1 MKYCCVSVDVDGIEQ
16 YFRIHGLPQVD
27 LKTSGLAHGLALER
41 LKTWAREAQIP
52 LTWFVIGKDTA
63 RPDFI
68 DLVKDALSM
77 GHELANHSMD
87 HLYNLARLD
96 ADAQTAQV
104 LGAQERFETMFGVR
118 PVGFRAPGYT
128 VSDALLDIVERA
140 GIIYDSSVFP
150 CPAYHAA
157 KAAILL
163 GQRLLGR
170 NSASILDS
178 PRVLTAPRR
187 PYRRDKSYTRVGK
200 GLLEIPIQVTRWGR
214 LPFIGT
220 TLTLLGPSGAGLMA
234 RSLVGEELVNLE
246 LHAIDFLTADDNLHD
261 LARHQP
267 DLRVPLTRKLA
278 ALSAVSDVFRTA
290 NYQFATMAEA
300 VRRLDF

>member
-1 MKYCCVSVDVDGIEQ
+1 MKYCCVSVNVDGIKH
-16 YFRIHGLPQVD
+16 YLRIHGLRQVD
-27 LKTSGLAHGLALER
+27 SKTSGLAHGLALER

-52 LTWFVIGKDTA
+52 LTWFVVGKDTG
-63 RPDFI
+63 RPDFVE
-68 DLVKDALSM
+68 LVKDALAL

-96 ADAQTAQV
+96 ADAQRAQV

-128 VSDALLDIVERA
+128 VSDGLLDIVERA
-140 GIIYDSSVFP
+140 GILYDSSVFP

-170 NSASILDS
+170 KSASILDS
-178 PRVLTAPRR
+178 PRVLAAPTR
-187 PYRRDKSYTRVGK
+187 PYRRGNSYTRKGN
-200 GLLEIPIQVTRWGR
+200 GLLEVPIQVTRWGR

-220 TLTLLGPSGAGLMA
+220 ALTLLGPVGARLMA

-246 LHAIDFLTADDNLHD
+246 LHAIDLLTAEDGLRD

-267 DLRVPLTRKLA
+267 DLRVPLTQKLA
-278 ALSAVSDVFRTA
+278 ALSAVADVFRTA

-300 VRRLDF
+300 VRRLKF